1 MANETTR
8 AKTVSIA
15 CFKCGAT
22 ISNSF
27 PVEWDEP
34 NAQHFCFSCCKKMA
48 AFAPLPEK
56 PLCISCGEPATEKAG
71 KGGGTGSDLCARCW
85 RDEFSDPGAD
95 HGE

>member
-1 MANETTR
+1 MLLRLAGPKGVSEMANETTR

-48 AFAPLPEK
+48 AFAKRRPE
-56 PLCISCGEPATEKAG
+56 GN
-71 KGGGTGSDLCARCW
+71 W
-85 RDEFSDPGAD
+85 
-95 HGE
+95 

>member
-1 MANETTR
+1 M
-8 AKTVSIA
+8 
-15 CFKCGAT
+15 
-22 ISNSF
+22 SNASLT
-27 PVEWDEP
+27 P
-34 NAQHFCFSCCKKMA
+34 AQLLALTKPIGL
-48 AFAPLPEK
+48 APLPEK